1 VWEKDPRIRVFR
13 DVAERGK
20 AVSWPAPVT
29 QAAASVFA
37 DFVVID
43 MFADVVAGSLS
54 PRDAAVKAERR
65 AQRHYRA

>member
-1 VWEKDPRIRVFR
+1 
-13 DVAERGK
+13 
-20 AVSWPAPVT
+20 VT

-65 AQRHYRA
+65 AQRHYRT